1 MSERHEKFVQFGVG
15 SAGGTNIG
23 HERFVQAGVVGGGGT
38 NIGHERFAQYELV
51 EAAGPSGAGGAE
63 AIMQQVDG

>member
-1 MSERHEKFVQFGVG
+1 
-15 SAGGTNIG
+15 
-23 HERFVQAGVVGGGGT
+23 VQAGVVGGGGT

-63 AIMQQVDG
+63 AMMQQVNG